1 MSTIFHD
8 LREFMTN
15 SSCKISE
22 SDPCR
27 DESTALILKFVAMA
41 TILVTGF
48 TGIAIPLLGNRR
60 GLGEILPAA
69 KAFAAG
75 VILATGFVH
84 MLKDATEAFNHRCL
98 KSYSHVW
105 SEFPFAGFFAM
116 VSALFTLLVDFIA
129 TQYYEKKSRKGTRGS
144 SGGSDHGVIDDLE
157 EELLGSGIVEVKDV
171 GEERSIVGMH
181 AHGSHHRHYHH
192 QNHDDDDDQLQHGHG
207 HSHSHSFGEHDD
219 DVEGSIRHVVVSQV
233 TMFSPFLLALLPRH
247 VTYLIYDIWLLTT
260 LFMFY
265 LKNKKMKIIMCA
277 FKV

>member
-8 LREFMTN
+8 LREFITN

-105 SEFPFAGFFAM
+105 SEF
-116 VSALFTLLVDFIA
+116 
-129 TQYYEKKSRKGTRGS
+129 
-144 SGGSDHGVIDDLE
+144 
-157 EELLGSGIVEVKDV
+157 
-171 GEERSIVGMH
+171 
-181 AHGSHHRHYHH
+181 
-192 QNHDDDDDQLQHGHG
+192 
-207 HSHSHSFGEHDD
+207 
-219 DVEGSIRHVVVSQV
+219 
-233 TMFSPFLLALLPRH
+233 LLPVFSLWCLRC
-247 VTYLIYDIWLLTT
+247 LLS
-260 LFMFY
+260 
-265 LKNKKMKIIMCA
+265 
-277 FKV
+277 